1 MAKAL
6 IKLCFTISIICL
18 LFISFINIK
27 TLCSEEDVSKD
38 IVTAH
43 TGLSHGIEIECDIT
57 KFVGESLKYDVG
69 FWIFNKIGTV
79 ELQTLR
85 DGNNIV
91 VTIDGSTTGMID
103 GILHRHNLYKTTLT
117 LDKDMSRLKPLST
130 YEKKIKGD
138 KERVKVT
145 DYDYVNNMRKFTIWK
160 NGKFRREREV
170 QLDSKVSDDGISA
183 FYNLRSEM
191 YGEIKDG
198 ARFNICT
205 AYKDRTSDS
214 TIYVRTPVNSDNLY
228 KRMGSNLTASFAAE
242 ISIDP
247 EVFDSKDGKVVIL
260 FTDDLLP
267 IGFIAKNVLG
277 FGDLYGNLEEKTN

>member
-1 MAKAL
+1 MVKTL
-6 IKLCFTISIICL
+6 IKLSLTTSIICL
-18 LFISFINIK
+18 LFISFINIE
-27 TLCSEEDVSKD
+27 TLCSEEDMSKD
-38 IVTAH
+38 IVTTH
-43 TGLSHGIEIECDIT
+43 TGLSHGSETECDIT
-57 KFVGESLKYDVG
+57 KFVGESLKYNVG

-103 GILHRHNLYKTTLT
+103 SILHRHNFYKTTLT
-117 LDKDMSRLKPLST
+117 LDKNMNRLKPLST
-130 YEKKIKGD
+130 YEKKIKGG

-160 NGKFRREREV
+160 NGKFRRECEV
-170 QLDSKVSDDGISA
+170 KLGSKVSEDGISA
-183 FYNLRSEM
+183 FYNLRGEM
-191 YGEIKDG
+191 YGEIKDR
-198 ARFNICT
+198 ARFNIST

-214 TIYVRTPVNSDNLY
+214 TIYIQTQENSDNLY
-228 KRMGSNLTASFAAE
+228 KRQGSNFTASFVAE

-277 FGDLYGNLEEKTN
+277 FGDLYGNLEEKAN

>member
-1 MAKAL
+1 MVKTL
-6 IKLCFTISIICL
+6 IRLTFTVGIICL

-38 IVTAH
+38 AVTIH
-43 TGLSHGIEIECDIT
+43 TGLSHGNETECDIT
-57 KFVGESLKYDVG
+57 KFVGESLKYNIG

-85 DGNNIV
+85 NGNNIV

-103 GILHRHNLYKTTLT
+103 GILHRHNFYKTTLA
-117 LDKDMSRLKPLST
+117 LDKDMNRLKPLTT

-160 NGKFRREREV
+160 NGKFRRECEV
-170 QLDSKVSDDGISA
+170 KLDSKVSDDGISA

-191 YGEIKDG
+191 YGKIKNG

-214 TIYVRTPVNSDNLY
+214 TIYVRTPVNSDSLH
-228 KRMGSNLTASFAAE
+228 KRQGSNLTASFAAE
-242 ISIDP
+242 INIDP

-267 IGFIAKNVLG
+267 IGFIAKNVFG
-277 FGDLYGNLEEKTN
+277 FGDLYGNLEEDVN

>member
-1 MAKAL
+1 MAKTL
-6 IKLCFTISIICL
+6 ITLSFNTGIICL
-18 LFISFINIK
+18 LFISFFHIES
-27 TLCSEEDVSKD
+27 LCSEENVSKD
-38 IVTAH
+38 IVTSH
-43 TGLSHGIEIECDIT
+43 TDFSHGTETECDIT
-57 KFVGESLKYDVG
+57 KYVGETLKYNVG

-91 VTIDGSTTGMID
+91 VTIDSSTTGMID
-103 GILHRHNLYKTTLT
+103 SILHRHNFYKTTLT
-117 LDKDMSRLKPLST
+117 LDKDMNRLKPLNT

-145 DYDYVNNMRKFTIWK
+145 DYDYVNNLRKFTIWK

-170 QLDSKVSDDGISA
+170 KLDSKASDDGISA

-198 ARFNICT
+198 ASFNIST
-205 AYKDRTSDS
+205 TYKDRTSDS
-214 TIYVRTPVNSDNLY
+214 TIYVRTQENSDNLY
-228 KRMGSNLTASFAAE
+228 KRQGSNFTASFAAE

-277 FGDLYGNLEEKTN
+277 FGDLYGNLEEKAN

>member
-1 MAKAL
+1 MAKTL
-6 IKLCFTISIICL
+6 IRLTFPAGIICL

-103 GILHRHNLYKTTLT
+103 SILHRHNFYKTTLT

-170 QLDSKVSDDGISA
+170 KLDSKVSDDGISA

-198 ARFNICT
+198 ARFNIST

-228 KRMGSNLTASFAAE
+228 KRMGSNFTASFAAE
-242 ISIDP
+242 ICIDP

>member
-6 IKLCFTISIICL
+6 VMLSFSTCVICL
-18 LFISFINIK
+18 LFISLIHIE
-27 TLCSEEDVSKD
+27 TLYSEEYVNKH
-38 IVTAH
+38 ITTTH
-43 TGLSHGIEIECDIT
+43 TGLSLETEAECDIT
-57 KFVGESLKYDVG
+57 KFVGESLKFNVG

-79 ELQTLR
+79 VLQTII
-85 DGNNIV
+85 DGNNLV

-103 GILHRHNLYKTTLT
+103 GILHRHNVYKTTMI
-117 LDKDMSRLKPLST
+117 LDKDINRLKPLST
-130 YEKKIKGD
+130 YEKKVKGN

-145 DYDYVNNMRKFTIWK
+145 DYDYVNNIRKFTIWK
-160 NGKFRREREV
+160 DGEFRREREV
-170 QLDSKVSDDGISA
+170 KLESKVSVDGISA
-183 FYNLRSEM
+183 FYNLRGEM
-191 YGEIKDG
+191 YGKIIDG
-198 ARFNICT
+198 ARFNIST
-205 AYKDRTSDS
+205 VYKDRTSDS
-214 TIYVRTPVNSDNLY
+214 TISIRTPVSSDKLY
-228 KRMGSNLTASFAAE
+228 KRKGSNLTASFAAE

>member
-18 LFISFINIK
+18 LFISFINIE
-27 TLCSEEDVSKD
+27 TLCSEEDVNKD
-38 IVTAH
+38 IVTTH
-43 TGLSHGIEIECDIT
+43 TGLSHGTETECDIT
-57 KFVGESLKYDVG
+57 KFVGESLKFDVG

-91 VTIDGSTTGMID
+91 VTIDSSTTGMID
-103 GILHRHNLYKTTLT
+103 SILHRHNFYKTTLI
-117 LDKDMSRLKPLST
+117 LDKEMNRLKPLST

-145 DYDYVNNMRKFTIWK
+145 DYDYVNNMRKFKIWR

-170 QLDSKVSDDGISA
+170 KLESKVSDNGISA

-198 ARFNICT
+198 ARFNVCT

-214 TIYVRTPVNSDNLY
+214 TIYVRTPVSSDNLY
-228 KRMGSNLTASFAAE
+228 KRIGSDFTVSFAAE

-247 EVFDSKDGKVVIL
+247 EVFNSKDGKVVIL

>member
-1 MAKAL
+1 
-6 IKLCFTISIICL
+6 
-18 LFISFINIK
+18 
-27 TLCSEEDVSKD
+27 
-38 IVTAH
+38 
-43 TGLSHGIEIECDIT
+43 IEIECDIT

-117 LDKDMSRLKPLST
+117 LDKDMNRLKPLST

-170 QLDSKVSDDGISA
+170 KLDSKVSDDGISA
-183 FYNLRSEM
+183 FYNLRSEI
-191 YGEIKDG
+191 YGKIKDG
-198 ARFNICT
+198 AIFNICT

-260 FTDDLLP
+260 FTDDFLP
-267 IGFIAKNVLG
+267 IGFIAKNVFG

>member
-1 MAKAL
+1 MTKTL
-6 IKLCFTISIICL
+6 ISLSFTTGIICL
-18 LFISFINIK
+18 LFISFINIE

-43 TGLSHGIEIECDIT
+43 TGLSHGTETECDIT
-57 KFVGESLKYDVG
+57 KFVGEFLKYNVG
-69 FWIFNKIGTV
+69 FWVFNKIGTV

-85 DGNNIV
+85 DGNNVV

-103 GILHRHNLYKTTLT
+103 SVLHRHNVYKTTLT
-117 LDKDMSRLKPLST
+117 LDKEMNRMKPLST

-145 DYDYVNNMRKFTIWK
+145 DYDYVNNMRKFTIWRD
-160 NGKFRREREV
+160 GKFRREREV
-170 QLDSKVSDDGISA
+170 KLDSKVSDDGISA

-198 ARFNICT
+198 ASFNIST

-214 TIYVRTPVNSDNLY
+214 TIFVRTPVSSDKLY
-228 KRMGSNLTASFAAE
+228 KRQGSSFTASFAAE

-247 EVFDSKDGKVVIL
+247 EVFDSKDGKVLIL

-277 FGDLYGNLEEKTN
+277 FGDLYGNLEEKAN

>member
-6 IKLCFTISIICL
+6 ITLCFTTSIICI
-18 LFISFINIK
+18 LFISFINIE
-27 TLCSEEDVSKD
+27 TLCSEEDVNKD
-38 IVTAH
+38 IVTTH
-43 TGLSHGIEIECDIT
+43 TSLFHGTETECDIT
-57 KFVGESLKYDVG
+57 KFVGESLKYNVG
-69 FWIFNKIGTV
+69 FWMFNKIGTV

-91 VTIDGSTTGMID
+91 VTIDSSTTGMID
-103 GILHRHNLYKTTLT
+103 SILHRHNFYKTTLI
-117 LDKDMSRLKPLST
+117 LDKEMNRLKPLST

-145 DYDYVNNMRKFTIWK
+145 DYDYVSNMRKFTIWK
-160 NGKFRREREV
+160 DGKFRREREV
-170 QLDSKVSDDGISA
+170 KLDSKVSDDGISA
-183 FYNLRSEM
+183 FYNLRSGM
-191 YGEIKDG
+191 YGKVKDG

-214 TIYVRTPVNSDNLY
+214 TIYVRTPVNSDDLH
-228 KRMGSNLTASFAAE
+228 KRMASNFTASFAVE
-242 ISIDP
+242 ICIDP

-260 FTDDLLP
+260 FTDDFLP

>member
-6 IKLCFTISIICL
+6 VRLCFTISIICL
-18 LFISFINIK
+18 LFIFFVNIE

-43 TGLSHGIEIECDIT
+43 TGLSRGAEIECDIT
-57 KFVGESLKYDVG
+57 KFVGESFKFNVG

-79 ELQTLR
+79 ELQTVS
-85 DGNNIV
+85 DGNNLV

-103 GILHRHNLYKTTLT
+103 GILHRHNLYKTTMI
-117 LDKDMSRLKPLST
+117 LDKDINRLKPLNT
-130 YEKKIKGD
+130 YEKKVKGD
-138 KERVKVT
+138 KERVKIT

-160 NGKFRREREV
+160 DGKLRREREV
-170 QLDSKVSDDGISA
+170 KLENKVSDDGVSA

-198 ARFNICT
+198 ARFNIST

-228 KRMGSNLTASFAAE
+228 KQMGSNFTASFAAE
-242 ISIDP
+242 ICIDP

-267 IGFIAKNVLG
+267 IGFIAKNVFG

>member
-1 MAKAL
+1 MAKTL
-6 IKLCFTISIICL
+6 IRLHFVTVITCL

-27 TLCSEEDVSKD
+27 TLCSEEDTSKD
-38 IVTAH
+38 IVTTH
-43 TGLSHGIEIECDIT
+43 TGLSHGIETECDIT
-57 KFVGESLKYDVG
+57 KFVGESLEYNVG
-69 FWIFNKIGTV
+69 FWIFSKIGTV
-79 ELQTLR
+79 KLQTLR
-85 DGNNIV
+85 DGNNIA

-103 GILHRHNLYKTTLT
+103 SVLHRHNVYKTTLT
-117 LDKDMSRLKPLST
+117 FDKEMNRLKPLST

-138 KERVKVT
+138 RERVKVT
-145 DYDYVNNMRKFTIWK
+145 DYDYVNKMRKFTIWRD
-160 NGKFRREREV
+160 GKFRREREV
-170 QLDSKVSDDGISA
+170 KLDSKVSDDGISA

-198 ARFNICT
+198 ASFNIST

-214 TIYVRTPVNSDNLY
+214 TIFVRTPVSSDKLY
-228 KRMGSNLTASFAAE
+228 KRQESNYTASFAAE

-260 FTDDLLP
+260 FTDDFLP

-277 FGDLYGNLEEKTN
+277 FGDLYGNLEEKAN

>member
-18 LFISFINIK
+18 LFISFINIE
-27 TLCSEEDVSKD
+27 TLCSEEDVNKD
-38 IVTAH
+38 IVTTH
-43 TGLSHGIEIECDIT
+43 TGLSHGTETECDIT
-57 KFVGESLKYDVG
+57 KFVGESLKFDVG

-91 VTIDGSTTGMID
+91 VTIDSSTTGMID
-103 GILHRHNLYKTTLT
+103 SILHRHNFYKTTLI
-117 LDKDMSRLKPLST
+117 LDKEMNRLKPLST

-138 KERVKVT
+138 KERIKVT
-145 DYDYVNNMRKFTIWK
+145 DYDYVNNMRKFTIWR

-170 QLDSKVSDDGISA
+170 KLESKVSDDGISA
-183 FYNLRSEM
+183 FYNLRGEM

-198 ARFNICT
+198 ARFNVCT

-214 TIYVRTPVNSDNLY
+214 TIYVRTPVSSDNLY
-228 KRMGSNLTASFAAE
+228 KRIGSDFTVSFAAE
-242 ISIDP
+242 LSIDP
-247 EVFDSKDGKVVIL
+247 EVFNSKDGKVVIL

>member
-1 MAKAL
+1 MAKTL
-6 IKLCFTISIICL
+6 ITISFTTGIICL

-27 TLCSEEDVSKD
+27 TLCSEEDISRD
-38 IVTAH
+38 IVTTH
-43 TGLSHGIEIECDIT
+43 TSLSHEPECGIT
-57 KFVGESLKYDVG
+57 KFVGESLKYNVG

-91 VTIDGSTTGMID
+91 VTVDGSTTGMID
-103 GILHRHNLYKTTLT
+103 SILHRHNFYKTTLMI
-117 LDKDMSRLKPLST
+117 DKVMNRLKPLST

-170 QLDSKVSDDGISA
+170 KLDSKVNDDGISA
-183 FYNLRSEM
+183 FYNLRSEI

-198 ARFNICT
+198 VRFNIST

-214 TIYVRTPVNSDNLY
+214 TIYVRTPVSTDNLY

-247 EVFDSKDGKVVIL
+247 EVFGSKDGKVVIL

-277 FGDLYGNLEEKTN
+277 FGDLYGNLEGKTN

>member
-1 MAKAL
+1 MAKTL
-6 IKLCFTISIICL
+6 KTLSFTTGIICL
-18 LFISFINIK
+18 LFVSVINIK
-27 TLCSEEDVSKD
+27 TLCSEEDVGKET
-38 IVTAH
+38 VTTH
-43 TGLSHGIEIECDIT
+43 TGSSHGTDMESDVT
-57 KFVGESLKYDVG
+57 KFVGESLKFHIG

-103 GILHRHNLYKTTLT
+103 SILHRHNFYKTTLT
-117 LDKDMSRLKPLST
+117 LDKEMNRLKPLST

-145 DYDYVNNMRKFTIWK
+145 DYDYVSNMRKFTIWK
-160 NGKFRREREV
+160 DGKFRREREV
-170 QLDSKVSDDGISA
+170 KLDSKVSDDGISA
-183 FYNLRSEM
+183 FYNLRSGM
-191 YGEIKDG
+191 YGKIKDG

-205 AYKDRTSDS
+205 AYKDRTSNS
-214 TIYVRTPVNSDNLY
+214 TIYVRTPVNSDDLH
-228 KRMGSNLTASFAAE
+228 KRMASNFTASFAVE
-242 ISIDP
+242 ICIDP

-260 FTDDLLP
+260 FTDDFLP

>member
-1 MAKAL
+1 MAKTL
-6 IKLCFTISIICL
+6 IRLTFPAGIICL

-43 TGLSHGIEIECDIT
+43 TGLSRGAETECDIT
-57 KFVGESLKYDVG
+57 KFVGESLKYNVG

-103 GILHRHNLYKTTLT
+103 SILHRHNFYKTTLT
-117 LDKDMSRLKPLST
+117 FDKDMNRLKPLST

-170 QLDSKVSDDGISA
+170 KLDSKVSDDGISA
-183 FYNLRSEM
+183 FYNLRSEI
-191 YGEIKDG
+191 YGKIKDG
-198 ARFNICT
+198 AIFNICT

-260 FTDDLLP
+260 FTDDFLP
-267 IGFIAKNVLG
+267 IGFIAKNVFG

>member
-1 MAKAL
+1 MAKTL
-6 IKLCFTISIICL
+6 ITISFTTGIICL

-27 TLCSEEDVSKD
+27 TLCSEEDISRD
-38 IVTAH
+38 IVTTH
-43 TGLSHGIEIECDIT
+43 TSLSHEPECGIT
-57 KFVGESLKYDVG
+57 KFVGESLKYNVG

-91 VTIDGSTTGMID
+91 VTVDGSTTGMID
-103 GILHRHNLYKTTLT
+103 SILHRHNFYKTTLMI
-117 LDKDMSRLKPLST
+117 DKVMNRLKPLST

-170 QLDSKVSDDGISA
+170 KLDSKVNDDGISA
-183 FYNLRSEM
+183 FYNLRSEI

-198 ARFNICT
+198 ARFNIST

-214 TIYVRTPVNSDNLY
+214 TICVRTPVSTDNLY

-247 EVFDSKDGKVVIL
+247 EVFGSKDGKVVIL

-277 FGDLYGNLEEKTN
+277 FGDLYGNLEGKTN

>member
-1 MAKAL
+1 MAKTL
-6 IKLCFTISIICL
+6 IRLTFPAGIICL

-91 VTIDGSTTGMID
+91 VTIDGSTTGIID
-103 GILHRHNLYKTTLT
+103 SILHRHNFYKTTLT

-170 QLDSKVSDDGISA
+170 KLDSKVSDDGISA

-198 ARFNICT
+198 ARFNIST

-260 FTDDLLP
+260 FTDDFLP
-267 IGFIAKNVLG
+267 IGFIAKNVFG

>member
-1 MAKAL
+1 MELKQRVIL
-6 IKLCFTISIICL
+6 QSL
-18 LFISFINIK
+18 L
-27 TLCSEEDVSKD
+27 E
-38 IVTAH
+38 
-43 TGLSHGIEIECDIT
+43 
-57 KFVGESLKYDVG
+57 ESLKYNVG
-69 FWIFNKIGTV
+69 FWMFNKIGTV

-91 VTIDGSTTGMID
+91 VTIDSSTTGMID
-103 GILHRHNLYKTTLT
+103 SILHRHNFYKTTLI
-117 LDKDMSRLKPLST
+117 LDKEMNRLKPLST

-138 KERVKVT
+138 KERIKVT
-145 DYDYVNNMRKFTIWK
+145 DYDYVNNMRKFKIWR

-170 QLDSKVSDDGISA
+170 KLESKVSDDGISA

-198 ARFNICT
+198 ARFNVCT
-205 AYKDRTSDS
+205 AYKDRTSES
-214 TIYVRTPVNSDNLY
+214 TIYVRAPASSDNSY
-228 KRMGSNLTASFAAE
+228 KRMGSDFTVSFAAE

-247 EVFDSKDGKVVIL
+247 EVFNSKDGKVLIL

>member
-6 IKLCFTISIICL
+6 IKLYFTISIICL
-18 LFISFINIK
+18 LFISFINIE
-27 TLCSEEDVSKD
+27 TLCSEEDVSKG
-38 IVTAH
+38 IVTTR
-43 TGLSHGIEIECDIT
+43 TGLSLGTETECDIT
-57 KFVGESLKYDVG
+57 KFVGESLKYNVG

-103 GILHRHNLYKTTLT
+103 SILHRHNFYKTTLT
-117 LDKDMSRLKPLST
+117 LDKEMNRLKPLST

-145 DYDYVNNMRKFTIWK
+145 DYDYVSNMRKFTIWR
-160 NGKFRREREV
+160 NGKFHREREV
-170 QLDSKVSDDGISA
+170 KFDGKVSDDGISA

-198 ARFNICT
+198 AKFNICT

-214 TIYVRTPVNSDNLY
+214 TIYVRTPVNSDSLY

-242 ISIDP
+242 LNIDP
-247 EVFDSKDGKVVIL
+247 EVFDSKDGKVLIL

-267 IGFIAKNVLG
+267 IGFIAKNVFG

>member
-1 MAKAL
+1 MAKTL
-6 IKLCFTISIICL
+6 LRLTFTAGIICL

-27 TLCSEEDVSKD
+27 TLCSEEDVSND

-43 TGLSHGIEIECDIT
+43 SGLSHGTETECDIT

-69 FWIFNKIGTV
+69 FWIFNKIGIV

-117 LDKDMSRLKPLST
+117 LDKDMNRLKPLST

-198 ARFNICT
+198 ARFNIST

-228 KRMGSNLTASFAAE
+228 KRMGSNFTASFAAE

-267 IGFIAKNVLG
+267 IGFIAKNVFG

>member
-1 MAKAL
+1 MAKTL
-6 IKLCFTISIICL
+6 KTLSFTTGIICL
-18 LFISFINIK
+18 LFVSVINIK
-27 TLCSEEDVSKD
+27 TLCSEEDVGKET
-38 IVTAH
+38 VTTH
-43 TGLSHGIEIECDIT
+43 TGSSHGTDMESDVT
-57 KFVGESLKYDVG
+57 KFVGESLKFHIG

-103 GILHRHNLYKTTLT
+103 SILHRHNFYKTTLT
-117 LDKDMSRLKPLST
+117 LDKEMNRLKPLST

-145 DYDYVNNMRKFTIWK
+145 DYDYVSNMRKFTIWK
-160 NGKFRREREV
+160 DGKFRREREV
-170 QLDSKVSDDGISA
+170 KLDSKVSDDGISA
-183 FYNLRSEM
+183 FYNLRSGM
-191 YGEIKDG
+191 YGKVKDG

-214 TIYVRTPVNSDNLY
+214 TIYVRTPVNSDDLH
-228 KRMGSNLTASFAAE
+228 KRMASNFTASFAVE
-242 ISIDP
+242 ICIDP

-260 FTDDLLP
+260 FTDDFLP

>member
-1 MAKAL
+1 MVKTL
-6 IKLCFTISIICL
+6 ITLSFTTSLIYL
-18 LFISFINIK
+18 LFISFINIE
-27 TLCSEEDVSKD
+27 TLCSEEDVSKV
-38 IVTAH
+38 IVTTH
-43 TGLSHGIEIECDIT
+43 TGLSHGTETECDIT
-57 KFVGESLKYDVG
+57 KFVGESLKYNVG

-85 DGNNIV
+85 EGNNIV

-103 GILHRHNLYKTTLT
+103 SILHRHNFYKTTLT
-117 LDKDMSRLKPLST
+117 LDKDMNRLKPLST

-170 QLDSKVSDDGISA
+170 KLDSKVSDDGISA

-198 ARFNICT
+198 ARFNIST

-214 TIYVRTPVNSDNLY
+214 TIYVRTPENSDNLY
-228 KRMGSNLTASFAAE
+228 KRQGSNFTASFAAE
-242 ISIDP
+242 INIDP

-267 IGFIAKNVLG
+267 IGFIAKNVFG

>member
-1 MAKAL
+1 MAKTL
-6 IKLCFTISIICL
+6 MMLSFTTGIICL
-18 LFISFINIK
+18 LFISVINIE
-27 TLCSEEDVSKD
+27 TLRSEENVNND
-38 IVTAH
+38 IVTTH
-43 TGLSHGIEIECDIT
+43 TGLSLETATECDIS
-57 KFVGESLKYDVG
+57 KYVGETLKYNVG

-103 GILHRHNLYKTTLT
+103 GILHRHNLYKTTLM
-117 LDKDMSRLKPLST
+117 LDKDINRLKPLST

-138 KERVKVT
+138 RERVKVT

-160 NGKFRREREV
+160 DGEFRREREV
-170 QLDSKVSDDGISA
+170 KLDSKVSDDGISS
-183 FYNLRSEM
+183 FYNLRCEI
-191 YGEIKDG
+191 YGKIKDG
-198 ARFNICT
+198 ARFNIST
-205 AYKDRTSDS
+205 VYKDRSADS
-214 TIYVRTPVNSDNLY
+214 TIYVRTPVNSDSKY
-228 KRMGSNLTASFAAE
+228 KRQGSGFTASFAAE
-242 ISIDP
+242 INIDP

-260 FTDDLLP
+260 FTDDFLP

>member
-6 IKLCFTISIICL
+6 VRLCFTISIICL
-18 LFISFINIK
+18 LFIFFVNIE

-43 TGLSHGIEIECDIT
+43 TGLSCGAETECDIT
-57 KFVGESLKYDVG
+57 KFVGESLKYNVG

-103 GILHRHNLYKTTLT
+103 SILHRHNFYKTTLT
-117 LDKDMSRLKPLST
+117 FDKDMYRLKPLST

-160 NGKFRREREV
+160 DGKLRREREV
-170 QLDSKVSDDGISA
+170 KLENKVSDDGVSA
-183 FYNLRSEM
+183 FYNLRGEM
-191 YGEIKDG
+191 YGEIEDG
-198 ARFNICT
+198 AKFNIST
-205 AYKDRTSDS
+205 AYKDRSADS
-214 TIYVRTPVNSDNLY
+214 TINVRTPVNSDKLY
-228 KRMGSNLTASFAAE
+228 KRKGSNYTASFAAE

-247 EVFDSKDGKVVIL
+247 EVFNSKDGKVVIL
-260 FTDDLLP
+260 FTDNLLP
-267 IGFIAKNVLG
+267 IGFIAKNVIG

>member
-1 MAKAL
+1 MAKTL
-6 IKLCFTISIICL
+6 IRLTFPAGIICL

-103 GILHRHNLYKTTLT
+103 SILHRHNLYKTTLT
-117 LDKDMSRLKPLST
+117 LDKDMNRLKPLST

-170 QLDSKVSDDGISA
+170 KLDSKVSDDGISA

-198 ARFNICT
+198 ARFNIST

-260 FTDDLLP
+260 FTDDFLP
-267 IGFIAKNVLG
+267 IGFIAKNVFG

>member
-18 LFISFINIK
+18 LFISFINIE
-27 TLCSEEDVSKD
+27 TLCSEEDVNKD
-38 IVTAH
+38 IVTTH
-43 TGLSHGIEIECDIT
+43 TGLSHGTETECDIT
-57 KFVGESLKYDVG
+57 KFVGESLKFDVG

-91 VTIDGSTTGMID
+91 VTIDSSTTGMID
-103 GILHRHNLYKTTLT
+103 SILHRHNFYKTTLI
-117 LDKDMSRLKPLST
+117 LDKEMNRLKPLST

-145 DYDYVNNMRKFTIWK
+145 DYDYVNNMRKFKIWR

-170 QLDSKVSDDGISA
+170 KLESKVSDDGISA
-183 FYNLRSEM
+183 FYNLRGEM

-198 ARFNICT
+198 ARFNVCT

-214 TIYVRTPVNSDNLY
+214 TIYVRTPVSSDNLY
-228 KRMGSNLTASFAAE
+228 KRIGSDFTVSFAAE
-242 ISIDP
+242 LSIDP
-247 EVFDSKDGKVVIL
+247 EVFNSKDGKVVIL